1 MMSSVSDAVAAAPI
15 FQGIHD
21 SERTALLGCL
31 KTYTRSYRKGE
42 FILLEQDHVQDVGI
56 VLSGTVHMLKEDVWG
71 RRTLLDYMGPGEI
84 FGETFA
90 LRREQASHVSF
101 LAAAETKALFLP
113 LDNVLTPCKKQCPF
127 HTALSRNFF
136 LLMGEKNLRLM
147 EKIEISAKGSLREKI
162 LSYLSIQAQKQGR
175 KYITI
180 PLNRTE
186 MASYLHANRSAMTR
200 ELSEMQ
206 AEGLIEF
213 DGNTFVI
220 K

>member
-1 MMSSVSDAVAAAPI
+1 MASDLEQISGVPIFSGISDADRAA
-15 FQGIHD
+15 
-21 SERTALLGCL
+21 LMGCL
-31 KTYTRSYRKGE
+31 KTYSRTYRKGE

-56 VLSGTVHMLKEDVWG
+56 VLTGTVHMLKEDIWG
-71 RRTLLDYMGPGEI
+71 RRTLMDYMGPGEL

-90 LRREQASHVSF
+90 LRHEQASHVSF

-113 LDNVLTPCKKQCPF
+113 LEHLLTPCKKQCPF
-127 HTALSRNFF
+127 HTALTRNFF
-136 LLMGEKNLRLM
+136 LMLGEKNLRLM

-162 LSYLSIQAQKQGR
+162 LAYLSIEAQKQGS
-175 KYITI
+175 KYIKI

-206 AEGLIEF
+206 TEGLIEF

>member
-1 MMSSVSDAVAAAPI
+1 MSSVPDAIAAAPI

-21 SERTALLGCL
+21 SDRTALLGCL
-31 KTYTRSYRKGE
+31 KTYTRTYRKGE

-71 RRTLLDYMGPGEI
+71 HQTLLAYMGPGEL

-90 LRREQASHVSF
+90 LLHEQASHVSF
-101 LAAAETKALFLP
+101 LAAAETKVLFLP
-113 LDNVLTPCKKQCPF
+113 ADRVLNPCKNHCPF
-127 HTALSRNFF
+127 HETLSRNF
-136 LLMGEKNLRLM
+136 LLLLGKKNLRLM
-147 EKIEISAKGSLREKI
+147 EKIEISSKSSLREKI
-162 LSYLSIQAQKQGR
+162 LAYLSIQAQKQGS
-175 KYITI
+175 KYIKI

-200 ELSEMQ
+200 ELADMQ

-213 DGNTFVI
+213 DRNTFVI

>member
-1 MMSSVSDAVAAAPI
+1 MSSVPDAVASAPI
-15 FQGIHD
+15 FHGIND
-21 SERTALLGCL
+21 SDRAALLGCL

-71 RRTLLDYMGPGEI
+71 RRTLLDYMEPGEI

-90 LRREQASHVSF
+90 LRHEQASHVSF
-101 LAAAETKALFLP
+101 LAATDMKALFLP
-113 LDNVLTPCKKQCPF
+113 LDHVLTPCKKQCSF

-162 LSYLSIQAQKQGR
+162 LAYLSIQAQKQGS
-175 KYITI
+175 KYIKI

-186 MASYLHANRSAMTR
+186 MASYLHANRSATTR